1 MIVFGMVAVC
11 SGRRCF
17 DIFIFRGRPDEA
29 SQIRGFLIQTYVGIE
44 NRKITAELPTTQ
56 ALAEKTAATTA
67 AAPTTLR

>member
-1 MIVFGMVAVC
+1 L
-11 SGRRCF
+11 
-17 DIFIFRGRPDEA
+17 IFIFRGRPDEA
-29 SQIRGFLIQTYVGIE
+29 SQILRGFLIQTYVGIE